1 MTEFLEKNNM
11 GLIETYE
18 AMQKEAAAKEVETQ
32 RRDMLTKYASA
43 AEELL
48 ENEYGEEYE
57 AEDVEKLAEK
67 LIELDA
73 EAVENQQKT
82 AEYVEAGQ
90 VMARAFVQEL
100 KDKEPTE

>member
-1 MTEFLEKNNM
+1 M
-11 GLIETYE
+11 GLLDTYE
-18 AMQKEAAAKEVETQ
+18 AMQKEAAVQEVESQ
-32 RRDMLTKYASA
+32 RREMLTKYASA

-67 LIELDA
+67 LIELDVEAA
-73 EAVENQQKT
+73 EDQQKT

-90 VMARAFVQEL
+90 VMAKAFVQQL
-100 KDKEPTE
+100 KDSKTTE

>member
-1 MTEFLEKNNM
+1 M
-11 GLIETYE
+11 GLLDTYE
-18 AMQKEAAAKEVETQ
+18 AMQKEAAAQEVESQ

-48 ENEYGEEYE
+48 EKEYGEDYE
-57 AEDVEKLAEK
+57 ATDVENLAEK

-73 EAVENQQKT
+73 ETVENQQKT

-90 VMARAFVQEL
+90 VMAKAFMKEL
-100 KDKEPTE
+100 KDKKPKE